1 MHFSLRT
8 VLLIFTSASI
18 LGGCAAFGSSSKSGA
33 GDAAVQSAANRAAA
47 PAARP
52 GAGRQAAAEIKSFG
66 DVIKSSA
73 QKDDGLFTVYK
84 QEDKYFFEIPDS
96 LLGREML
103 LLSRI
108 ARTADGI
115 GFGGEVLNNQTLR
128 WERRD
133 RQILLR
139 VVSFN
144 NVAADSLPVS
154 QAVRN
159 SNFEPIIMS
168 FNIEALNSDSTG
180 TVIDVTSLFTTDVPA
195 LGLQQDR
202 RTTFQVRRLDPSRSF
217 IESIRSYPINVEVR
231 KLMTYE
237 AGRPPSNTSTGTI
250 TLEINHSMY
259 LLPQAPMQA
268 RQLDERVGYFAM
280 SQVDYGRDVHRAESV
295 RNIVRW
301 ELVPSDV
308 EAYERW
314 RRGDGPPVEPVNPIV
329 FYVDPAT
336 PEKYRYWLAK
346 GVDDWQVAFEAAGFK
361 NAIIGKM
368 PPTPEE
374 DPEFSPEDAR
384 YTMIRYFASPIQ
396 NAYGP
401 HVRDPRSGQ
410 ILTTSIG
417 WYHNVMNLLR
427 NWFFIQTSAANPDAR
442 FVDMSD
448 EVMGELIR
456 FVSAHE
462 VGHTLGLPHNF
473 GSSYAYAVDSLRSPT
488 FTANHGTAP
497 SIMDYARFN
506 YIAQPGDGVT
516 NFYPRVGE
524 YDTWSI
530 QWGYTWFGD
539 TPVEEQR
546 KVLNQ
551 WILDRADD
559 PRFFFGRQTTTR
571 VDPRSQNEDLGND
584 AMRASY
590 YGLKN
595 LEVITNNLMEWVAR
609 DGDNFTHLEEL
620 YGQVVGQWS
629 RYMGHVVS
637 NVGGVYEEHK
647 TFEQAG
653 VVYTPV
659 DRDTQKRAM
668 AFLDEYAFSSPTW
681 VVNQEILGRISQADF
696 VDGFRGRQVQVL
708 GMLTDPRRIA
718 RLIEYERRATGTYTA
733 FEMMDDLRGS
743 IFKEL
748 RSNAAVDVHRR
759 NLQRAYIERMEFVM
773 TGDLPNLPAAF
784 GFNPVNVSQSDLRP
798 IAREQLETLIADVR
812 RAKGRT
818 NDRATRV
825 HLNDLEQRIDAILN
839 PK

>member
-1 MHFSLRT
+1 MLL
-8 VLLIFTSASI
+8 VLLSATV
-18 LGGCAAFGSSSKSGA
+18 LGGCSALGSSSKQSTPSADSGA
-33 GDAAVQSAANRAAA
+33 AAA
-47 PAARP
+47 QAAQNRTAAMARP
-52 GAGRQAAAEIKSFG
+52 AAGRQAAGEIKAFG

-73 QKDDGLFTVYK
+73 QKDEGLFTVYK
-84 QEDKYFFEIPDS
+84 QDDKYYFEIPDAM
-96 LLGREML
+96 LGREML
-103 LLSRI
+103 MLSRI
-108 ARTADGI
+108 SRTADGI

-144 NVAADSLPVS
+144 NVAADSLPVAE
-154 QAVRN
+154 AVRN
-159 SNFEPIIMS
+159 SNFEPIIMA
-168 FNIEALNSDSTG
+168 FNIEALNSDSTC
-180 TVIDVTSLFTTDVPA
+180 TVIDVTSLFTSDVPA
-195 LGLQQDR
+195 LGLQQNR

-217 IESIRSYPINVEVR
+217 IEYVRSFPMNVEIR

-237 AGRPPSNTSTGTI
+237 AGRPPSNVSTGTI

-259 LLPQAPMQA
+259 LLPEGPMQA

-314 RRGDGPPVEPVNPIV
+314 RRGEGPPVEPVNPIV

-368 PPTPEE
+368 PPSPEE

-410 ILTTSIG
+410 IMTTSIG

-427 NWFFIQTSAANPDAR
+427 NWFFIQTAAANPDAR

-473 GSSYAYAVDSLRSPT
+473 GSSFAYAVDSLRSPT

-539 TPVEEQR
+539 MPIEEQR
-546 KVLNQ
+546 KVLNE
-551 WILDRADD
+551 WILERADD

-571 VDPRSQNEDLGND
+571 VDPRSQNEDLGDD

-595 LEVITNNLMEWVAR
+595 LEVITNNLMDWVAR
-609 DGDNFTHLEEL
+609 DGENFEQLGEL
-620 YGQVVGQWS
+620 YGQIVGQWS

-659 DRDTQKRAM
+659 DRATQKRAM

-681 VVNQEILGRISQADF
+681 VVNPEILGRISQADF
-696 VDGFRGRQVQVL
+696 VDGFRARQAQVL
-708 GMLTDPRRIA
+708 GMLADPRRIA
-718 RLIEYERRATGTYTA
+718 RLIEYERRADGTYTA

-748 RSNAAVDVHRR
+748 RSNAVIDVHRR
-759 NLQRAYIERMEFVM
+759 NLQRAYIERMEFIM
-773 TGDLPNLPAAF
+773 TGDLPNLPSAF
-784 GFNPVNVSQSDLRP
+784 GFNPVSVSQSDLRP
-798 IAREQLETLIADVR
+798 IAREQLETLLVDVR

-825 HLNDLEQRIDAILN
+825 HLNDMERRIDAILN

>member
-1 MHFSLRT
+1 M
-8 VLLIFTSASI
+8 LLILLSATVF
-18 LGGCAAFGSSSKSGA
+18 GGCSALGSSSKQSTPSADSGA
-33 GDAAVQSAANRAAA
+33 ATAQSAQNRTAAM
-47 PAARP
+47 ARAS
-52 GAGRQAAAEIKSFG
+52 GGRQASTEIKAFG

-73 QKDDGLFTVYK
+73 EKDEGLFTVYK
-84 QEDKYFFEIPDS
+84 QDDKYFFEIPDS

-103 LLSRI
+103 MLSRI

-144 NVAADSLPVS
+144 NVASDSLPIA

-159 SNFEPIIMS
+159 SNFEPIIMA
-168 FNIEALNSDSTG
+168 FNIEALNKDTTG

-195 LGLQQDR
+195 LGLQQNR

-217 IESIRSYPINVEVR
+217 IEYVRSFPINVEIR

-237 AGRPPSNTSTGTI
+237 AGRPPSNSSTGTI

-259 LLPQAPMQA
+259 LLPEVPMQA

-280 SQVDYGRDVHRAESV
+280 SQVDYGLDLHRAEQV

-314 RRGDGPPVEPVNPIV
+314 RRGEGPPVEPVNPIV

-427 NWFFIQTSAANPDAR
+427 NWFFIQTAAANPDAR

-524 YDTWSI
+524 YDTWSV

-539 TPVEEQR
+539 MPIEEQR
-546 KVLNQ
+546 AVLNE
-551 WILDRADD
+551 WILERADD

-595 LEVITNNLMEWVAR
+595 LEVITNNLMDWVAR
-609 DGDNFTHLEEL
+609 DGDNFAQLAEL
-620 YGQVVGQWS
+620 YGQIVGQWS
-629 RYMGHVVS
+629 RYMGHVAS
-637 NVGGVYEEHK
+637 NVGGVYEENK

-659 DRDTQKRAM
+659 DRATQKRAM

-681 VVNQEILGRISQADF
+681 VVNPEILGRISQADF
-696 VDGFRGRQVQVL
+696 VDGFRARQVQVL

-748 RSNAAVDVHRR
+748 RSNAAIDVHRR
-759 NLQRAYIERMEFVM
+759 NLQRAYIERMEFMM

-784 GFNPVNVSQSDLRP
+784 GFNPVSVSQSDLRP
-798 IAREQLETLIADVR
+798 IAREQLETLVADVR
-812 RAKGRT
+812 RAKTRT

-825 HLNDLEQRIDAILN
+825 HLNDLERRIDAILN